1 MLDAA
6 RSRSTSPGLSSRKR
20 VRSFREAAACFV
32 MVEAVVRS
40 AGLAS
45 DAFQP
50 DSRMADRL
58 LEARFTARIAFAL
71 RSSGVGAAALLLPL
85 ESEMV
90 RVVASLSARSSGET
104 AGGFDLV
111 EEAVRVAGWRILVAG
126 GMLPV
131 PVVKQVRVFGERSR
145 RENTKGWMSR
155 E

>member
-6 RSRSTSPGLSSRKR
+6 RSRSTSPELSSRKR
-20 VRSFREAAACFV
+20 VRSFRAAAACFV

-58 LEARFTARIAFAL
+58 LEARFTARIAFAF

-90 RVVASLSARSSGET
+90 RVVASLSARSSGDVEDR
-104 AGGFDLV
+104 GLDL
-111 EEAVRVAGWRILVAG
+111 EEDAVRVIR
-126 GMLPV
+126 
-131 PVVKQVRVFGERSR
+131 VVG
-145 RENTKGWMSR
+145 
-155 E
+155 